1 MNTQK
6 MQLVGLALA
15 VGLSGSA
22 QATLM
27 DRGGGLIYDTDL
39 NVTWMQDANY
49 AQTSGYITNG
59 HMTWDEANTWAT
71 NLDYG
76 GYTDWRLPTTNNA
89 STPCTNTYTYSGG
102 TCGFNNPG
110 TSELSH
116 LFYIE
121 LGNLA
126 WISPTGQIQSNSGL
140 VNKGPFI
147 NFYENNYWS
156 GTDYVLD
163 PSNAWTFYTT
173 DGGQFEGNKIEAYG
187 YALAVRNGDV
197 AAVPEPEAWGLMLS
211 GLGLVGWAARRRQA
225 NNK

>member
-1 MNTQK
+1 MNAQK
-6 MQLVGLALA
+6 IQLAGLVLSI
-15 VGLSGSA
+15 GLSGSA
-22 QATLM
+22 QAALI

-39 NVTWMQDANY
+39 NVTWLQDANY
-49 AQTSGYITNG
+49 AQTSGYIANG
-59 HMTWDEANTWAT
+59 HMTWGEANTWAT

-76 GYTDWRLPTTNNA
+76 GYADWRLPTTNNA
-89 STPCTNTYTYSGG
+89 STPCANTYTYSGG

-147 NFYENNYWS
+147 NFYKNNYWS
-156 GTDYVLD
+156 GTDYELD

-173 DGGQFEGNKIEAYG
+173 DGAQFEGNKMDHYG

-211 GLGLVGWAARRRQA
+211 GLGLVGWAARRR
-225 NNK
+225 NKV